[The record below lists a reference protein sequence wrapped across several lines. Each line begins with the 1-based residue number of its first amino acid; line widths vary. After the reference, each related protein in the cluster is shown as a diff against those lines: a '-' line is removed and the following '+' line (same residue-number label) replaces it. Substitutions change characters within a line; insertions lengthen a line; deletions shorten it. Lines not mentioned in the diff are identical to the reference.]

1 MPPER
6 ERAAGPVAVGLLV
19 SATEDFRDASLPLF
33 EEGLVDRLAWNLDM
47 GWSSKGVPAW
57 AAALLD
63 AYEGAGRLHGHGVEL
78 SLLSTPLSKRQE
90 RWLARFERE
99 MRERRYQR
107 VTEHLGFITADPF
120 ENGTLI
126 PHPRCDGAIA
136 IGRDRLARLSELAG
150 MPVGLENLALAFS
163 QRDVEEQ
170 PEFLEALL
178 APHDG
183 HLLLDLHNLLCQAEN
198 FELDPIALLHRY
210 PLSRVREL
218 HLAGGELDHPASDP
232 RKRPFR
238 RDSHMDHLPEGVFTL
253 LDAVLVACPRL
264 EAIFFEHADGVLSR
278 AADQARL
285 REDFLRVRM
294 RVAAARGNV
303 PLDED
308 AATPAQAVVADR
320 VIADRE
326 RPARAW
332 TPLEDPSLAGY
343 QRALLTAL
351 DEATSP
357 QAVKAALLV
366 DPALAAFREAIDAM
380 EPRALEVGQS
390 LVRLWG
396 DRRAPRPAGQMRA
409 LTFVGAQ
416 RPLAL
421 EHVAL
426 PTPGPG
432 EVRVRVFAS
441 GVCGTD
447 VHMRQGS
454 FRTPCPIVPGHEP
467 VGVIDAL
474 GEGVSTLRVGER
486 VGVPWVQDGCGA
498 CAECAR
504 GALHRCQRPHTW
516 LHGGGGHAEWM
527 IVRAR
532 GCVRLPE
539 GLAFEHAAPL
549 FCAGFTVMSG
559 LRRAA
564 RPGEGKRVAVLGV
577 GGLGHLAIQIARAEG
592 HEVVAVTQSASK
604 RRAALELGASDVLV
618 VAGDGG
624 TELASLGGVD
634 VILGTSNDL
643 GATSRALTG
652 LRAEGTLVAMGLP
665 SRAPTELSLDP
676 RRLLGRGLSVI
687 GGKQGPREDL
697 SELLAHA
704 AAGRVTPI
712 VETYPLTQAARAM
725 QRLAEQRVR
734 FRAVLMHGA

>member
-1 MPPER
+1 
-6 ERAAGPVAVGLLV
+6 
-19 SATEDFRDASLPLF
+19 
-33 EEGLVDRLAWNLDM
+33 
-47 GWSSKGVPAW
+47 
-57 AAALLD
+57 
-63 AYEGAGRLHGHGVEL
+63 
-78 SLLSTPLSKRQE
+78 
-90 RWLARFERE
+90 
-99 MRERRYQR
+99 
-107 VTEHLGFITADPF
+107 
-120 ENGTLI
+120 
-126 PHPRCDGAIA
+126 
-136 IGRDRLARLSELAG
+136 
-150 MPVGLENLALAFS
+150 
-163 QRDVEEQ
+163 
-170 PEFLEALL
+170 
-178 APHDG
+178 
-183 HLLLDLHNLLCQAEN
+183 
-198 FELDPIALLHRY
+198 
-210 PLSRVREL
+210 VREL

-474 GEGVSTLRVGER
+474 GEGVSALRVGER

>member
-1 MPPER
+1 MR
-6 ERAAGPVAVGLLV
+6 DHAARAGSPVAVGLLV

-63 AYEGAGRLHGHGVEL
+63 AYGAAERLHGHGVEL

-90 RWLARFERE
+90 RWLASFARE

-107 VTEHLGFITADPF
+107 VTEHIGFITAGPF
-120 ENGTLI
+120 ENGTVI
-126 PHPRCDGAIA
+126 PHPRCEGAVA

-163 QRDVEEQ
+163 RRDVEEQ
-170 PEFLEALL
+170 PDFLEALL

-198 FELDPIALLHRY
+198 FELDPVALLHRY
-210 PLSRVREL
+210 PLARVREL

-238 RDSHMDHLPEGVFTL
+238 RDSHMDHLPEGVFSL
-253 LDAVLVACPRL
+253 LDEVLLACPGL

-278 AADQARL
+278 PEDQARFHD
-285 REDFLRVRM
+285 DFRRVRAQ
-294 RVAAARGNV
+294 VAALRGNV

-308 AATPAQAVVADR
+308 TSSRA
-320 VIADRE
+320 
-326 RPARAW
+326 RPALAPEPRASESRVRTW
-332 TPLEDPSLAGY
+332 TPLEDPSLARY
-343 QRALLTAL
+343 QSALLTAL
-351 DEATSP
+351 DERSSP
-357 QAVKAALLV
+357 HEVKATLLE
-366 DPALAAFREAIDAM
+366 DPSIAAFREAIDAM

-396 DRRAPRPAGQMRA
+396 DRRAPRPVGQMRA
-409 LTFVGAQ
+409 LTFVGPH
-416 RPLAL
+416 RPLVL
-421 EHVAL
+421 EHVPL
-426 PTPGPG
+426 PSPGPG

-447 VHMRQGS
+447 VHMHEGS

-474 GEGVSTLRVGER
+474 GEGVTSMRVGER

-498 CAECAR
+498 CPECAR
-504 GALHRCQRPHTW
+504 GALHRCQRPRTW

-532 GCVRLPE
+532 GCVRLPD

-564 RPGEGKRVAVLGV
+564 RRGEGRRVAVLGL

-592 HEVVAVTQSASK
+592 HEVIAITQRASK
-604 RRAALELGASDVLV
+604 QRSALELGASEVLV
-618 VAGDGG
+618 LDG
-624 TELASLGGVD
+624 ELGAQLAALGGVD
-634 VILGTSNDL
+634 VLLGTSNDL
-643 GATSRALTG
+643 AATSRALAG
-652 LRAEGTLVAMGLP
+652 LRPEGTLVTMGLP

-676 RRLLGRGLSVI
+676 RRMMGRGLSVI

-697 SELLAHA
+697 SDLLVHA
-704 AAGRVTPI
+704 AEGRVTPI